1 MINYRL
7 IDLAEH
13 IRAVLRG
20 DPNRMITSAGGL
32 EDVDAN
38 GITYAEDERKLRQA
52 LATPAAAIV
61 VHPNHAGQIESDKA
75 FLMHPHPRLAF
86 AQLLALFS
94 PFAVP
99 EPGVHETAVIGEE
112 VQIGKEVSIQ
122 PYAVIGDRV
131 KLGDRVKIYP
141 YTYVGDDSEIGND
154 TILYPHVVVMPG
166 TQIGNQV
173 IIHPGAIIGGE
184 GYAYVQHEGKHHKI
198 PQIGHVVIEDHVE
211 IGCNSTI
218 DRATTGETRIG
229 TGTKID
235 NLVQIAHNVQV
246 GAHCLLVSQVGIAGS
261 SILEDYVVL
270 AGQVGV
276 KDHVK
281 IGQGAVVGA
290 QGGVSKSLAAGA
302 VYWGSPAIPHRE
314 LLHILPHYHKLPQ
327 LVERIQALE
336 KKIAEMER
344 D

>member
-1 MINYRL
+1 MTNYRL
-7 IDLAEH
+7 IDLAEQ

-20 DPNRMITSAGGL
+20 DPNRIITSAGGL

-38 GITYAEDERKLRQA
+38 GITYAENERRLRQA
-52 LATPAAAIV
+52 LATPAAAII
-61 VHPNHAGQIESDKA
+61 VHPNHADQLEGDKA
-75 FLMHPHPRLAF
+75 FLMHPQPRLAF

-94 PFAVP
+94 PFAMP

-112 VQIGKEVSIQ
+112 THLGKEVSIQ
-122 PYAVIGDRV
+122 PYAVIGNRV

-141 YTYVGDDSEIGND
+141 YTYIGDDTEIGND
-154 TILYPHVVVMPG
+154 TVLYPHVVVMPG
-166 TQIGNQV
+166 TQIGSHV
-173 IIHPGAIIGGE
+173 IVHPGAIIGGE

-198 PQIGHVVIEDHVE
+198 PQIGRVIIEDHVE

-235 NLVQIAHNVQV
+235 NLVQVAHNVQV

-281 IGQGAVVGA
+281 IGQRAVVGA
-290 QGGVSKSLAAGA
+290 QGGVSKNLPAGGI
-302 VYWGSPAIPHRE
+302 YWGTPAISHRE